1 MVDRFFKMF
10 ESRGMRRFV
19 YIRPQGLLRKLNI
32 NSYSILGFKD
42 LFLMIKYKK
51 PTEKDC
57 NIINNVRY
65 IIDES
70 NSDIFSILNTNM
82 TNL

>member
-1 MVDRFFKMF
+1 MVKY
-10 ESRGMRRFV
+10 E
-19 YIRPQGLLRKLNI
+19 GLLRKLNI

-51 PTEKDC
+51 PTEKDW
-57 NIINNVRY
+57 NIINNVGY

-70 NSDIFSILNTNM
+70 NSDIFSFLNTNM